1 VSEVL
6 RVHTP
11 GEYVQGRRAGQAAR
25 LTGLADRV
33 SMQPYD

>member
-11 GEYVQGRRAGQAAR
+11 GEYVQARRAGQATR
-25 LTGLADRV
+25 LTAIPDRV